1 MPANQITHD
10 VKNGKGTKKGLEK
23 KWKEAKDIVKDEY
36 GTTDNKWGVVQKIY
50 QNKRDK
56 KKASLELNAAF
67 RILSNY
73 TVKADSFEG
82 WVNSLGF
89 KYNRPNPDQDCVTFN
104 ISLQEVYN
112 KLKSNEWKK
121 IKDIP
126 LTLEKGDHSIR
137 LEPYDDNNKTRLIG
151 IK

>member
-1 MPANQITHD
+1 MPANQIKHD
-10 VKNGKGTKKGLEK
+10 VKNGKGTKKGLGK

-36 GTTDNKWGVVQKIY
+36 GTTNNKWGVVQKIY

-56 KKASLELNAAF
+56 KKASCELNAAS
-67 RILSNY
+67 RILSMHD
-73 TVKADSFEG
+73 VKADAFEG

-89 KYNRPNPDQDCVTFN
+89 KYDRPNPDQECVTFN
-104 ISLQEVYN
+104 IGLQEVFN

-121 IKDIP
+121 IKDTP
-126 LTLEKGDHSIR
+126 LTLVKGDHSIR
-137 LEPYDDNNKTRLIG
+137 IEPFDNDKTRLIG